1 MGETIAVALVIG
13 STAQITTHVFLPGDA
28 MAAVIANQFGEAGA
42 LHKSALIGLG
52 VVLFVITILDQR
64 GRPRHRHPPRPPH
77 PGGLRCLIS
86 TSTSAATRR
95 PGEPHDR
102 ADLRRSRSRQFLLEV
117 TTSRGRRIRNGL
129 ATMWMYGAF
138 VVAVIPLGFI
148 IFYVV
153 QKGLPQVMTQGWFTR
168 DITAQT
174 RFGRRRHGPG
184 HRRHAAHH
192 PRRHASWRC
201 RSACSAPSTSTSTA
215 AGVAWPALI
224 RFMADVMTGVPS
236 IVMGL
241 FIYTIYT
248 LVFGL
253 NGFGGSLALAC
264 LMLPIVI
271 RSTEEMLR
279 LVPDELR
286 NGSYA
291 LGNRKW
297 RTIVTV
303 VLPAAH
309 RRHRQRDHAGRR
321 PRRRRDRAAAVHHRR
336 RPQASTSTCSTGPTP
351 PCRCRSSPTPR
362 RRSRPRRTGP
372 GAPRSR

>member
-1 MGETIAVALVIG
+1 VTVADLDLRDP
-13 STAQITTHVFLPGDA
+13 A
-28 MAAVIANQFGEAGA
+28 
-42 LHKSALIGLG
+42 
-52 VVLFVITILDQR
+52 DQR
-64 GRPRHRHPPRPPH
+64 G
-77 PGGLRCLIS
+77 
-86 TSTSAATRR
+86 AT
-95 PGEPHDR
+95 P
-102 ADLRRSRSRQFLLEV
+102 FLLEV

-129 ATMWMYGAF
+129 ATAWMYGAF

-148 IFYVV
+148 VFYVV

-168 DITAQT
+168 DIPAVSRKAGGGMGPAIVGTIIITLGAT
-174 RFGRRRHGPG
+174 VMAVPLGVLGAIYLHEYGGSGRLAR
-184 HRRHAAHH
+184 
-192 PRRHASWRC
+192 
-201 RSACSAPSTSTSTA
+201 
-215 AGVAWPALI
+215 VI

-264 LMLPIVI
+264 LMLPIII

-297 RTIVTV
+297 RTILTV
-303 VLPAAH
+303 VLPAAMGGMVSGIMLAVA
-309 RRHRQRDHAGRR
+309 RAAGETAPLLFTIGAARKLNLDLFHG
-321 PRRRRDRAAAVHHRR
+321 PNSALSLQIFTNAQTPFQAAQDRAWGAAFTLIAIVFILTVFARIV
-336 RPQASTSTCSTGPTP
+336 
-351 PCRCRSSPTPR
+351 SSR
-362 RRSRPRRTGP
+362 FSLKH
-372 GAPRSR
+372 S